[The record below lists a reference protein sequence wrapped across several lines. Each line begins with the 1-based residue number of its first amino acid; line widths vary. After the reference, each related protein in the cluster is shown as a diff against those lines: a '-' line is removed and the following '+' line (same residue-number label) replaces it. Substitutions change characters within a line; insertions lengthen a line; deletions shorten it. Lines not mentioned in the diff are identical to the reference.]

1 MRCLPLLIILPKP
14 SKKGAVFFP
23 ALKGQV
29 FTPKILMKKLFNTQ
43 KIHFVCISL
52 VMCFGFTMMNTADV
66 DSVPRAVP
74 AGMVLIPAGE
84 FQMGSDDAQAG
95 SDEKPVHRV
104 YLDAFYMD
112 TYEVTNAE
120 YAAFLNAKGKHVDGA
135 IKWFDLKD
143 SDAHIEQVDGR
154 YQAKSGYEDH
164 PVIEVSWYGA
174 MAYAAWV
181 GKRLPTEAEW
191 EKAAR
196 GGLAGQKYAW
206 GNTINP
212 SKANYLLDVKDTVP
226 VGSYPPNGYGLYDMT
241 GNVWE
246 WCLDAYDSHVYTN
259 SPRRNPIVG
268 AERISELV
276 DNFMAVKSS
285 RVLRGGSWFYSAPY
299 LRVSYRDRDT
309 PRITYTLFGFRC
321 VKEVAP

>member
-1 MRCLPLLIILPKP
+1 
-14 SKKGAVFFP
+14 
-23 ALKGQV
+23 
-29 FTPKILMKKLFNTQ
+29 
-43 KIHFVCISL
+43 
-52 VMCFGFTMMNTADV
+52 MMSFADV
-66 DSVPRAVP
+66 DPAAHAVP
-74 AGMVLIPAGE
+74 VGMVLIPIGE
-84 FQMGSDDAQAG
+84 FQMGSNDAEA
-95 SDEKPVHRV
+95 SNDEQPVHTV

-112 TYEVTNAE
+112 KYEVTNAE
-120 YAAFLNAKGKHVDGA
+120 YAVFLNAKRKHTEGG
-135 IKWFDLKD
+135 IRWFDLDD
-143 SDAHIEQVDGR
+143 SDAHIERVEDR
-154 YQAKSGYEDH
+154 YQAKAGYENH

-174 MAYAAWV
+174 MAYAAWS

-196 GGLAGQKYAW
+196 GGLVGQKYSW
-206 GNTINP
+206 GNSIDT
-212 SKANYLLDVKDTVP
+212 SKANYLVAVKDTMP
-226 VGSYPPNGYGLYDMT
+226 VGSYAPNGYGLYDMT

-268 AERISELV
+268 AESISNLIN
-276 DNFMAVKSS
+276 NFTTIKSS

-321 VKEVAP
+321 VKAVTP